1 LDAQTWEEL
10 QSLPKEASVRVFE
23 KAGKGWTFADG
34 KLLLVKDSELTI
46 LKGRRSF
53 VIAKSVISN
62 VEMRRRDPPLEGA
75 LIGAVTGIL
84 LGSLGGW
91 QGCSDSKCVAAGIT
105 VYAGLGTLID
115 WRIQNKRTVYRAP

>member
-1 LDAQTWEEL
+1 
-10 QSLPKEASVRVFE
+10 
-23 KAGKGWTFADG
+23 
-34 KLLLVKDSELTI
+34 
-46 LKGRRSF
+46 
-53 VIAKSVISN
+53 

-91 QGCSDSKCVAAGIT
+91 QGCPDSKCVAAGIT